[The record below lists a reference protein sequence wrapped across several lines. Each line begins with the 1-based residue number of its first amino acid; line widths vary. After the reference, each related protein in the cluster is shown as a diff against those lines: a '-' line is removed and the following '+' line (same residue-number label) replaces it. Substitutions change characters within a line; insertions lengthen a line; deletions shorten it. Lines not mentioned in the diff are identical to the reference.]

1 MYTDQY
7 PGGSQSISEGFVH
20 FKFRGYI
27 IGDIRAIRQER
38 GPFIFRTPLTKLH
51 FVLTTRTVVIITEVD
66 DCCPAGWQDAK
77 STDDISKGVKN
88 NDYDENDIGGGW

>member
-27 IGDIRAIRQER
+27 IGDKGNQAGKG

-51 FVLTTRTVVIITEVD
+51 FVLTTRTVVIITEAD
-66 DCCPAGWQDAK
+66 DWDPASWQDAK
-77 STDDISKGVKN
+77 SR
-88 NDYDENDIGGGW
+88 

>member
-27 IGDIRAIRQER
+27 IGDIRAIRQE
-38 GPFIFRTPLTKLH
+38 GGILY
-51 FVLTTRTVVIITEVD
+51 I
-66 DCCPAGWQDAK
+66 QD
-77 STDDISKGVKN
+77 STHKASFCADNKDSGDN
-88 NDYDENDIGGGW
+88 YRSR

>member
-27 IGDIRAIRQER
+27 IGDIRAIRQEG
-38 GPFIFRTPLTKLH
+38 GPFIFKTQLTKLH
-51 FVLTTRTVVIITEVD
+51 FVLTTRTVVIITEGD
-66 DCCPAGWQDAK
+66 DCGKKNLRVTDESDAK
-77 STDDISKGVKN
+77 STDIISKCDKN
-88 NDYDENDIGGGW
+88 NNYG

>member
-38 GPFIFRTPLTKLH
+38 GPFIFRTPPTKLH
-51 FVLTTRTVVIITEVD
+51 FVLTTRTVVIITEAD
-66 DCCPAGWQDAK
+66 DWDPAGWQDAK
-77 STDDISKGVKN
+77 STDDI
-88 NDYDENDIGGGW
+88 

>member
-51 FVLTTRTVVIITEVD
+51 FVLTTRTVVIITEAD
-66 DCCPAGWQDAK
+66 DWDPAAGKMPKA
-77 STDDISKGVKN
+77 DDISKCDKN
-88 NDYDENDIGGGW
+88 NDYGENDIGGGW